1 MFGARELTKK
11 YGKQNVLNGVNFEL
25 SAGKIVGLFG
35 LNGSGKTT
43 MFRILSGIDGDF
55 KGELLKTDYE
65 DVSYMSVEN
74 IYPIEMRI
82 KDVLD
87 FHKTFNPK
95 QQTQAILEELERIGV
110 KKNKLL
116 NNLSTGLRQYFKFL
130 LTVYSGTSV
139 CLFDEP
145 LTNLDVNLRNQIIK
159 ILISQASEDKLFIVS
174 THEIKEIDKII
185 DGFYVL
191 KNGKLSEFFNAED
204 IVEQTGLSI
213 EEFYKEQVNEK
224 E

>member
-1 MFGARELTKK
+1 MR
-11 YGKQNVLNGVNFEL
+11 FEPL
-25 SAGKIVGLFG
+25 LYFAALLDS
-35 LNGSGKTT
+35 
-43 MFRILSGIDGDF
+43 
-55 KGELLKTDYE
+55 KGE
-65 DVSYMSVEN
+65 
-74 IYPIEMRI
+74 II
-82 KDVLD
+82 KFAECDI
-87 FHKTFNPK
+87 N
-95 QQTQAILEELERIGV
+95 
-110 KKNKLL
+110 
-116 NNLSTGLRQYFKFL
+116 
-130 LTVYSGTSV
+130 
-139 CLFDEP
+139 
-145 LTNLDVNLRNQIIK
+145 TNLPFSAIYCFNEIIENSYFIDTIWYDCYLKEYSHCRLRLNDYNINNQIIK